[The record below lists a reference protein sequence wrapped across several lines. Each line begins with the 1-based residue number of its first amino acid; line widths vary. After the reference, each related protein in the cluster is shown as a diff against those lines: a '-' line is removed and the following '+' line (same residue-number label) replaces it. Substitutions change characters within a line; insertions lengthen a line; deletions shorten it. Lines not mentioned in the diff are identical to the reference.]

1 MIYLVLNMETKGELV
16 EIIRKWVQMD
26 NEIRALQ
33 KEVNNRKNDKKKI
46 SLMLIDTMK
55 NNEIDCFDINNGQIQ
70 YTKKNVKKPMTKK
83 VLFDVLSK
91 YYQGDFMKAND
102 MRNYILENREETVK
116 ESISRKITSKSSDPE
131 DSEQSKNV
139 PT

>member
-1 MIYLVLNMETKGELV
+1 METKGELV

-33 KEVNNRKNDKKKI
+33 KEVNNRKNEKKKI
-46 SLMLIDTMK
+46 STLLIDTMK
-55 NNEIDCFDINNGQIQ
+55 NNEIDCFDIKNGQIQ
-70 YTKKNVKKPMTKK
+70 YIKKNVKKPMTKK

-102 MRNYILENREETVK
+102 MRNYILENREEIVK
-116 ESISRKITSKSSDPE
+116 ESISRKITSKHLDIE
-131 DSEQSKNV
+131 NTNDDTSK
-139 PT
+139 

>member
-1 MIYLVLNMETKGELV
+1 METKGELV

-33 KEVNNRKNDKKKI
+33 KEVNNRKNEKKKI
-46 SLMLIDTMK
+46 STLLIDTMK
-55 NNEIDCFDINNGQIQ
+55 NNEIDCFDIKNGQIQ
-70 YTKKNVKKPMTKK
+70 YIKKNVKKPMTKK

-91 YYQGDFMKAND
+91 YYQGDFLKANE

-116 ESISRKITSKSSDPE
+116 ESISRKITSKSLDIENTNKEES
-131 DSEQSKNV
+131 SK
-139 PT
+139 

>member
-1 MIYLVLNMETKGELV
+1 METKGELI

-33 KEVNNRKNDKKKI
+33 KEVNKRKNDKKKV
-46 SLMLIDTMK
+46 STLLIDTMK

-70 YTKKNVKKPMTKK
+70 YVKKNVKKPMTKK

-91 YYQGDFMKAND
+91 YYGGDFMKANE
-102 MRNYILENREETVK
+102 MRNYILENREETTK
-116 ESISRKITSKSSDPE
+116 ESIARKITSKSSE
-131 DSEQSKNV
+131 T
-139 PT
+139 PTPNLEILENP

>member
-1 MIYLVLNMETKGELV
+1 METKGELV

-33 KEVNNRKNDKKKI
+33 KEVNNRKNEKKKI
-46 SLMLIDTMK
+46 STLLIDTMK
-55 NNEIDCFDINNGQIQ
+55 NNEIDCFDIKNGQIQ
-70 YTKKNVKKPMTKK
+70 YIKKNVKKPMTKK

-91 YYQGDFMKAND
+91 YYQGDFLKANE

-116 ESISRKITSKSSDPE
+116 ESISRKITSKSLDIENTNKEESP
-131 DSEQSKNV
+131 K
-139 PT
+139 